1 MKEPTAR
8 EAGSIRQKG
17 TDDILRLYSTLS
29 ILFLLV
35 KRSRYD
41 IDQKKLEQN
50 ILQCL
55 TSAAVVFC
63 TQLTTSFLEFF

>member
-1 MKEPTAR
+1 MKDPTAR

-29 ILFLLV
+29 ILFILV

-41 IDQKKLEQN
+41 IYQKKLEQN

-55 TSAAVVFC
+55 TSAAVVFLC
-63 TQLTTSFLEFF
+63 PINHVFP